1 MKSYFVVKGQ
11 EIDPDFAVLIDKID
25 GDQVFEFDSTESA
38 DFYGIAEQLQK
49 LKNKNGD
56 SFIKSMICLGCETVS
71 VRIDED
77 TINEDGFID
86 TFEDCHY
93 KIIVCCPTFPIKIA
107 PIKIAKYGGL
117 GSHFFEVKNMRSDNK
132 FHF

>member
-25 GDQVFEFDSTESA
+25 GDQVFEFDDIESA
-38 DFYGIAEQLQK
+38 EYYGIAEQLRK
-49 LKNKNGD
+49 LKDRNGD
-56 SFIKSMICLGCETVS
+56 TFIKSMICFGCETVS
-71 VRIDED
+71 IHIDED
-77 TINEDGFID
+77 AINEDDAIS
-86 TFEDCHY
+86 TYEDRNY

-107 PIKIAKYGGL
+107 NYGRL
-117 GSHFFEVKNMRSDNK
+117 GSHFFEIKNMRSDNK

>member
-38 DFYGIAEQLQK
+38 EFYGMAEQLRK

-56 SFIKSMICLGCETVS
+56 VFIKSMICLGCETVS
-71 VRIDED
+71 VSIDED
-77 TINEDGFID
+77 TISEDGLID
-86 TFEDCHY
+86 TYEDCRY
-93 KIIVCCPTFPIKIA
+93 KIIVCCPTF

-132 FHF
+132 FHYWNK